1 MWERLRIG
9 REQMDLLKMIEFSV
23 VIPVY
28 NEDAEIRTRSKAF
41 YQRLKC
47 SGIREVRGNESF
59 GYGRGGIHRLAHR

>member
-41 YQRLKC
+41 LSEIIKMFRYP
-47 SGIREVRGNESF
+47 RGAGE
-59 GYGRGGIHRLAHR
+59 